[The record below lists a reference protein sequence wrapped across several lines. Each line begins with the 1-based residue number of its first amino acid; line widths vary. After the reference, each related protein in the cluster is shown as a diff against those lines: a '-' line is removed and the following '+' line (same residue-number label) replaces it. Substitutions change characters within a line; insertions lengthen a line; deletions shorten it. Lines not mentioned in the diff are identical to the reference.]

1 MGTIFYLCYQIVS
14 VSTPDTELASYTPVE
29 MKEGIVFDQIWLH
42 KEDLYMVRFKARQH
56 FPGSSVKIDFFA
68 EAGAKKYAVLY

>member
-42 KEDLYMVRFKARQH
+42 KEDLYMVVGGGR
-56 FPGSSVKIDFFA
+56 GFA
-68 EAGAKKYAVLY
+68 HYIMEISQLTLLKDRI

>member
-42 KEDLYMVRFKARQH
+42 TEDLYMVRFKARQP
-56 FPGSSVKIDFFA
+56 FQVSMGKYIFLLRLVP
-68 EAGAKKYAVLY
+68 KK